1 MKMIFNS
8 HDKGILDEATAIV
21 GSTKML
27 IHENT
32 EYFPELVIIR
42 ESREYNTNIIRI
54 EDLVEY
60 ATSNGITNGTQAI
73 INVCEASDVYPST
86 VSLSLDEVNAYADQ
100 EMLDTAK
107 QFSEAGFKVFLNPIS
122 KHDPVY
128 ELAESTFDKIHDLMQ
143 RGEEISADEL
153 MNAYLNDDFETL
165 KEQTD
170 INPQNKILQKL
181 KRVPQEVSS
190 NINDKEYL
198 GKKMASMRNL
208 YYSLRNKANG
218 VSPTNMDTS
227 TVKALMNKTQQA
239 IGFVRAKLK

>member
-1 MKMIFNS
+1 MIFNS

-42 ESREYNTNIIRI
+42 ESREHNTNIIRI

-100 EMLDTAK
+100 EMLDTTK

-153 MNAYLNDDFETL
+153 MDAYLNDDFETL

-218 VSPTNMDTS
+218 DSPTNMDTS
-227 TVKALMNKTQQA
+227 TVKALRNKTQQA

>member
-1 MKMIFNS
+1 MIFNS

-73 INVCEASDVYPST
+73 INVCEASDIYPST

-100 EMLDTAK
+100 EMLDTAR

-128 ELAESTFDKIHDLMQ
+128 ELTESTFDKIHDLMQ

-153 MNAYLNDDFETL
+153 MDAYLNDDFETL

-170 INPQNKILQKL
+170 INPRNKILQKL

-218 VSPTNMDTS
+218 DSPTNMDTS

>member
-1 MKMIFNS
+1 MIFNS

-42 ESREYNTNIIRI
+42 ESREHNTNIIRI

-60 ATSNGITNGTQAI
+60 AISNGITNGTQAI
-73 INVCEASDVYPST
+73 INVCEASDIYPST

-100 EMLDTAK
+100 EMLDTAR
-107 QFSEAGFKVFLNPIS
+107 QFSEVGFKVFLNPIS

-153 MNAYLNDDFETL
+153 MDAYLNDDFETL

-218 VSPTNMDTS
+218 DSPTNMDTS

>member
-1 MKMIFNS
+1 MIFNS

-73 INVCEASDVYPST
+73 INVCEASDIYPST

-128 ELAESTFDKIHDLMQ
+128 ELTESTFDKIHDLMQ

-153 MNAYLNDDFETL
+153 MAAYLNDDFETL

-181 KRVPQEVSS
+181 KRVPQEVAS

-218 VSPTNMDTS
+218 DSPTNMDTS

>member
-1 MKMIFNS
+1 MIFNS

-42 ESREYNTNIIRI
+42 ESREHNTNIIRI

-100 EMLDTAK
+100 EMLDTAR

-122 KHDPVY
+122 KHDPEY
-128 ELAESTFDKIHDLMQ
+128 ELVESTFDKIHDLMQ

-153 MNAYLNDDFETL
+153 MDAYLNDDFETL

-218 VSPTNMDTS
+218 DSPTNMDTS

>member
-1 MKMIFNS
+1 MIFNS

-86 VSLSLDEVNAYADQ
+86 VSLSLDEVNAYADK

-153 MNAYLNDDFETL
+153 MDAYLNDDFETL

-208 YYSLRNKANG
+208 YYSLRNKVNG
-218 VSPTNMDTS
+218 DSPTNMDTS

>member
-1 MKMIFNS
+1 MIFNS

-21 GSTKML
+21 GSTKIL

-100 EMLDTAK
+100 EMLDTAR

-153 MNAYLNDDFETL
+153 MDAYLNDDFETL

-218 VSPTNMDTS
+218 DSPTNMDTS

>member
-1 MKMIFNS
+1 MIFNS

-21 GSTKML
+21 GSSRML
-27 IHENT
+27 VHENT

-73 INVCEASDVYPST
+73 INVCEASDVHPST
-86 VSLSLDEVNAYADQ
+86 ISLALDEVNAYIDQ

-107 QFSEAGFKVFLNPIS
+107 HFAEAGFQIFLNPIS
-122 KHDPVY
+122 KNDPVY
-128 ELAESTFDKIHDLMQ
+128 ELTETTFDKIHDLMQ

-153 MNAYLNDDFETL
+153 MAAYLNDDFETL

-181 KRVPQEVSS
+181 KRVPQEVAS

-218 VSPTNMDTS
+218 DSPTNMDTS

>member
-1 MKMIFNS
+1 MIFNS

-86 VSLSLDEVNAYADQ
+86 VSLSLDEVNAYVDQ

-153 MNAYLNDDFETL
+153 MDAYLNDDFETL

-181 KRVPQEVSS
+181 KRVPQEVAS

-218 VSPTNMDTS
+218 DSPTNMDTS